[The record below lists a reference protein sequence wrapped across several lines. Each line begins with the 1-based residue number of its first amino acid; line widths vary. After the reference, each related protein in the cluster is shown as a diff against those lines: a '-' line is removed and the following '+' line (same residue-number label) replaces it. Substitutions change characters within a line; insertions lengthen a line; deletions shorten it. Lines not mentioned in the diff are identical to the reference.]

1 MVVFGSF
8 VEYEKEEVKTQHQ
21 RRDVWSTK
29 VKAKEQ
35 RNVAMFQLYDVATF
49 P

>member
-8 VEYEKEEVKTQHQ
+8 VEYEEEEVKTQHQ

-29 VKAKEQ
+29 VKDKEQ
-35 RNVAMFQLYDVATF
+35 RNVVMFQFRNVATF